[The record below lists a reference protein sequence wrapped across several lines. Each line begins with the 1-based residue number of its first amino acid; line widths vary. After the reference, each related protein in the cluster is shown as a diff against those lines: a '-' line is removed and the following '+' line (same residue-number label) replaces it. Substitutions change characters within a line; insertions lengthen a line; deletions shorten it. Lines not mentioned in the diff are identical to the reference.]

1 MPANCDI
8 SSGRTLPCKQGSAGL
23 LGVYFLNRDADLAI
37 TYDVTD
43 PTLIADIQTGD
54 PAGAATFYKYELDND
69 GANYT
74 ENLNA
79 DRNNGTFFY
88 EQVVTMA
95 LQSLQE
101 QDKPQFDNLA
111 KGRPL
116 AVIHYRNGKAV
127 LAGISRGL
135 DTSGNNASGGALG
148 DFQGYTLTLTANET
162 SYAPFLLGATVDDPF
177 AGLSTTPT
185 INDGS
190 A

>member
-23 LGVYFLNRDADLAI
+23 LSVYFINRPVLVSYDA
-37 TYDVTD
+37 TD
-43 PTLIADIQTGD
+43 PTLVDDITTSA
-54 PAGAATFYKYELDND
+54 AGAITAYQYELDND

-88 EQVVTMA
+88 EQVITVA

-101 QDKPQFDNLA
+101 QDKAQFDSLA

-127 LAGISRGL
+127 LVGISRGL
-135 DTSGNNASGGALG
+135 DTSGSNTSGGALG
-148 DFQGYTLTLTANET
+148 DFSGYNLTLTANEN
-162 SYAPFLLGATVDDPF
+162 SYAPFLKDSTVDNPF
-177 AGLSTTPT
+177 AGLTTPPT
-185 INDGS
+185 VNNGES
-190 A
+190 

>member
-1 MPANCDI
+1 MSANCDI
-8 SSGRTLPCKQGSAGL
+8 SSGRTIPCKQGSAGL
-23 LGVYFLNRDADLAI
+23 LSVYFINRPVI
-37 TYDVTD
+37 VSYDSTD
-43 PTLIADIQTGD
+43 PTLIDDITTEA
-54 PAGAATFYKYELDND
+54 PAAVTAYKYELDND

-88 EQVVTMA
+88 EQVITMA

-101 QDKPQFDNLA
+101 QDKEQFDNLA

-135 DTSGNNASGGALG
+135 DTSGSNASGGALG
-148 DFQGYTLTLTANET
+148 DFQGYNLTLSANEN
-162 SYAPFLLGATVDDPF
+162 SYAPFLKGSTIANPF
-177 AGLSTTPT
+177 AGLSTAPT
-185 INDGS
+185 VNDGES
-190 A
+190 

>member
-1 MPANCDI
+1 MATNCDI

-23 LGVYFLNRDADLAI
+23 LAVYLINRPVEVSYDSVETTQVDDITLEGGGAI
-37 TYDVTD
+37 T
-43 PTLIADIQTGD
+43 A
-54 PAGAATFYKYELDND
+54 YKYELDND

-88 EQVVTMA
+88 EQVITMA

-101 QDKPQFDNLA
+101 EDKPQFDNLA

-116 AVIHYRNGKAV
+116 AVVHYRNGKAV

-148 DFQGYTLTLTANET
+148 DFQGYNLTLTANEN
-162 SYAPFLLGATVDDPF
+162 SYAPYLINATVDDPF
-177 AGLSTTPT
+177 AGLTTAPT
-185 INDGS
+185 VNDGES
-190 A
+190 